1 MHSHL
6 NPLVAL
12 SKSADFC
19 FAAAAAA
26 DLSSASVTAT
36 EVLLVTLC
44 SASAVAS
51 VAATNSDFSSTTCFD
66 ASLQPWHFSLRCW
79 ICDAHFDE

>member
-1 MHSHL
+1 MRTVVSEWTATTHSHL
-6 NPLVAL
+6 NPLLAL

-26 DLSSASVTAT
+26 DLPSESATAT
-36 EVLLVTLC
+36 ELLFVTLC

-51 VAATNSDFSSTTCFD
+51 VAATNSVFSSATSFD
-66 ASLQPWHFSLRCW
+66 VDLQF
-79 ICDAHFDE
+79 